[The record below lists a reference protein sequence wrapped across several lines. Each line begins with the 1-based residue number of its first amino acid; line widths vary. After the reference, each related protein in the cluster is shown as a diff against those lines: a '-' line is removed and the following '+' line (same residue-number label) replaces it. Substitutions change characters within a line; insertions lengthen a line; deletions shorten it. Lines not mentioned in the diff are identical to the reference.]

1 MDKLRSLEVFIAAV
15 EAGSFSE
22 AARRLDMSSVM
33 VGRHVE
39 QLEHHLKARLLER
52 TTRRQTLT
60 DAGKRFYVHAK
71 AVAEEFARA
80 EASVA
85 HLVTSAS
92 GCLKISAATTLGE
105 CIISPLAADFQAAH
119 PNVQLELE
127 LTNRPVRLI
136 DEGLDI
142 LIRVG
147 EFDRSAYLNTIEI
160 GDYHMVACAAPS
172 YLNKHGT
179 PLSPRELTHHNCL
192 GNMIWNKSNVWQFI
206 HDNEH
211 IPWPVSTGFLCNSGH
226 ALRQAAIRGRGLL
239 LQTYSLVKND
249 IEAGLLIPILKD
261 HSPSSRPVYLQW
273 RADKKPLPKVTIFV
287 EYMKDHARDLLCEP
301 QYSNES

>member
-1 MDKLRSLEVFIAAV
+1 MDKLRSLEVFIVAV

-22 AARRLDMSSVM
+22 ASRRLDMSSVM

-52 TTRRQTLT
+52 TTRRHTLT
-60 DAGKRFYVHAK
+60 DAGKRFYDHAIM
-71 AVAEEFARA
+71 VTEEFARA

-85 HLVTSAS
+85 QLMTSAS
-92 GCLKISAATTLGE
+92 GRLKISAATTLGE
-105 CIISPLAADFQAAH
+105 CVIAPLAADFQACF

-127 LTNRPVRLI
+127 LTNRTVRLI

-147 EFDRSAYLNTIEI
+147 ELDSSPNLHAVSI
-160 GDYHMVACAAPS
+160 GDYHMVACASPS
-172 YLNKHGT
+172 YIDEFGEPK
-179 PLSPRELTHHNCL
+179 SPNDLIRHKCL
-192 GNMIWNKSNVWQFI
+192 GNMIWNKTNVWQL
-206 HDNEH
+206 HNGEQA
-211 IPWPVSTGFLCNSGH
+211 IPWPVSTNFLCNSGH

-261 HSPSSRPVYLQW
+261 HWPRSRPVNLQW
-273 RADKKPLPKVTIFV
+273 RSDKRPLPKVEQFV
-287 EYMKDHARDLLCEP
+287 MHMKKHAPTLLTAP
-301 QYSNES
+301 GNLD